1 MDRIAVIQIF
11 MRVAELK
18 SFTQAAD
25 SLDLPKATV
34 STAVQ
39 QLEALLGTKLLYRT
53 TRRVLLSPEGQLYYE
68 RAQDLLADLDEV
80 ESMFRGSQSQLKG
93 KLRIDMSVA
102 LARNLVIPHL
112 PNFFKLHPDI
122 ELELSS
128 TDRRMDLLREGLD
141 CVIRVGKSHET
152 GLISQDLG
160 QMKLVNCAS
169 PEYLHQHG
177 YPRTVNDLKQHY
189 LIHYA
194 QDLGSKPE
202 GFEYFDGQRYR
213 EEKMKSKLTVNNT
226 IAYESACLAGLGI
239 IQAPLVGVK
248 AHLLA
253 GHLVRILPDF
263 EAESLPLTLIYP
275 YRRRL
280 VKRLKVLME
289 WLEPLLS
296 EYLCSD

>member
-1 MDRIAVIQIF
+1 MDRISSIRIF
-11 MRVAELK
+11 MRVAELQ

-34 STAVQ
+34 STSVQ
-39 QLEALLGTKLLYRT
+39 QLEALLATRLLYRT
-53 TRRVLLSPEGQLYYE
+53 TRRVQLSPEGHLFYE
-68 RAQDLLADLDEV
+68 RAQDLLADLEEV
-80 ESMFRGSQSQLKG
+80 EAMFRGSQSQLKG
-93 KLRIDMSVA
+93 KLRVDMSVA

-112 PNFFKLHPDI
+112 SDFLKLHPDI
-122 ELELSS
+122 QLELSS
-128 TDRRMDLLREGLD
+128 TDRRVDLMREGLD
-141 CVIRVGKSHET
+141 CVIRIGKGTEA

-169 PEYLHQHG
+169 PSYLQHYG
-177 YPRTVNDLKQHY
+177 SPRNISDLSQHY

-194 QDLGSKPE
+194 QDLGSKPDR
-202 GFEYFDGQRYR
+202 FEYFDGQRYC
-213 EEKMKSKLTVNNT
+213 EKELKCMLTVNNT

-248 AHLLA
+248 PHLA
-253 GHLVRILPDF
+253 SGRLVRILPEL
-263 EAESLPLTLIYP
+263 EAEPMPLNLLYP

-280 VKRLKVLME
+280 VKRLKVFMD

-296 EYLCSD
+296 EYLNSD